1 MTDKAKEKATVKRY
15 CVMRGIESDHWRH
28 EAGSVV
34 TDKDIPDAPIVAWL
48 RSGVLVEDKDNGNGK
63 D

>member
-1 MTDKAKEKATVKRY
+1 MAKTKVKRY
-15 CVMRGIESDHWRH
+15 AVMRGIEGDKYRF

-34 TDKDIPDAPIVAWL
+34 TEKDIPDAPIVAWL
-48 RSGVLVEDKDNGNGK
+48 RSGVLVEDKDDGRK